1 MICLATIPYP
11 LFLFLVLGGILAA
24 VLALGLFI
32 RSLIRRHPQ
41 AIWSMTSLLCL
52 LLEVLL
58 FSGVI
63 SHGGGAIL

>member
-11 LFLFLVLGGILAA
+11 LFLFLLLGGIIAA
-24 VLALGLFI
+24 IIALGLFI
-32 RSLIRRHPQ
+32 RSLRRSHPQ

-63 SHGGGAIL
+63 SSGGALL